1 MHGKQAGSAVHVL
14 AFVAPTDPVN
24 RTALALGLVASARR
38 AGCGPVAFIDAD
50 RQGDPTRMVS
60 ERPAEGVTLLASAPG
75 QVPAHLERLRQQG
88 FAVVAVDA
96 PASPLR
102 EMEAALAR
110 ASLAVIPVR
119 PDEDGLRSVATTVD
133 LVDECGKPFVF
144 VINGAAPGEEID
156 PTVAMALVQ
165 YGPLSP
171 IVVPHRAEVAGAP
184 SDGPNGPGGEDA
196 EGTMSRLWT
205 YIAGRLKKVAEP
217 EVRGATVA
225 ALPQERREFP
235 RWELAWSATLVSGSE
250 RRECTVANI
259 SGGGMALQMAQP
271 PEEGQSVTIEAPV
284 LGRLA
289 AVVVRVSNDRVG
301 LRFLLDTAEKWRLA
315 ERLGGFA
322 QGKQEVTAH
331 GAPEAPS
338 PLPSSADAVPP
349 SGLPAE
355 PPDAAGVE
363 MMIEHAAAGPPVE
376 AEPSRFHPLALLFP
390 TMGADEL
397 AELTADIKAH
407 GLREPIVVMPEPDGR
422 ILDGRHRYLACER
435 AGVAPHFRT
444 FDGADAAAYVISA
457 NLRRR
462 HLKESQRAMIAAR
475 LANLDEGRPPTTAQD
490 YAVSQGQ
497 AAAMLGVSRRS
508 VQSAKVVRDRGA
520 PELIEAVEQGRI
532 SVNIAAQ
539 VAKKPRREQGA
550 LAKAGARRMRE
561 AVKEAPTRL
570 SQAGGPSHEGGTPAV
585 DPDTQL
591 RSDAPGDPA
600 TRRTQWLALKV
611 PLWQLAA
618 LSLTPEEAVEA
629 VPLQER
635 ADISQKLATIMEWLS
650 RVAERLRQAERAEA
664 ERPSDGAAASGPD

>member
-1 MHGKQAGSAVHVL
+1 MHVL
-14 AFVAPTDPVN
+14 AFVAPTDPVS
-24 RTALALGLVASARR
+24 RTALALGLVASAQR

-50 RQGDPTRMVS
+50 PQGDPMRMAS

-96 PASPLR
+96 PASPSR
-102 EMEAALAR
+102 ETEAALTR

-171 IVVPHRAEVAGAP
+171 IVVPRRSDAVDAPPDGANGRGEAG
-184 SDGPNGPGGEDA
+184 DDA

-205 YIAGRLKKVAEP
+205 YIEGRLRKVAEP

-250 RRECTVANI
+250 RRECIVADI
-259 SGGGMALQMAQP
+259 SGGGIAIQVAQP
-271 PEEGQSVTIEAPV
+271 PEAGQSVTIEAPV

-301 LRFLLDTAEKWRLA
+301 LRFLLHTAEKWRLA
-315 ERLGGFA
+315 ERLVGFA
-322 QGKQEVTAH
+322 QGKHKNMAR
-331 GAPEAPS
+331 GAPEATS
-338 PLPSSADAVPP
+338 SLSSSADAAPP
-349 SGLPAE
+349 SGLPAD
-355 PPDAAGVE
+355 PPDVAGVE
-363 MMIEHAAAGPPVE
+363 AMIERAAASPPAE
-376 AEPSRFHPLALLFP
+376 ADPSRFHPLALLFP

-407 GLREPIVVMPEPDGR
+407 GLREPILVMPDPDGR

-435 AGVAPHFRT
+435 AGVAPHFHT
-444 FDGADAAAYVISA
+444 FDGDDPVAYVISA

-475 LANLDEGRPPTTAQD
+475 LANLDEGRPPATAQD
-490 YAVSQGQ
+490 YAVSQGK

-508 VQSAKVVRDRGA
+508 VQSAKVVHDRGA
-520 PELIEAVEQGRI
+520 PELIEAVEQGRV
-532 SVNIAAQ
+532 SVSIATQ
-539 VAKKPRREQGA
+539 VAKKPRREQGQ
-550 LAKAGARRMRE
+550 LVKAGARRIRE
-561 AVKEAPTRL
+561 AVKEAPPPSRQAGRL
-570 SQAGGPSHEGGTPAV
+570 SHQGAAAAV
-585 DPDTQL
+585 DPDIQL
-591 RSDAPGDPA
+591 RSDSPADPT
-600 TRRTQWLALKV
+600 TRRAQWLALKV

-618 LSLTPEEAVEA
+618 LNLTPEEAVA
-629 VPLQER
+629 SVPPQER
-635 ADISQKLATIMEWLS
+635 ADISQKLAAIMEWLS
-650 RVAERLRQAERAEA
+650 RVAERLRQSEHAEA
-664 ERPSDGAAASGPD
+664 EHPSDGTAAGGSD